1 MDLLVNVLAWLAGL
15 LMLLVGAYSIA
26 AILWDDLV

>member
-1 MDLLVNVLAWLAGL
+1 MNVLAWLAGL
-15 LMLLVGAYSIA
+15 LMLLVGVYSIA

>member
-1 MDLLVNVLAWLAGL
+1 MNVLAWLAGL